1 MATPH
6 HPRRGSK
13 GYYPRVRAKR
23 EHGYI
28 RSWPEGD
35 GKVKIQAFAG
45 YKVGMTHV
53 HMVDYRKSSVTAG
66 QNISSA
72 VTIVEVPP
80 LRVAAMRLYAE
91 NSEGMGVVSEKW
103 AEKLDESI
111 YERITKPKNK
121 NAPSVNPEEVSDVRL
136 IVYTMPESVTGIP
149 KKIPEIFEVR
159 VSGESIEQKIK
170 YAESKLGGELRFSE
184 FAQAGQFVDV
194 IGVTKGKGFTG
205 HVERFGVKLLPR
217 KNRKHRRMIGTLG
230 PWHPNFVK
238 ETVPQA
244 GQMGYQQR
252 TVHNIRVI
260 KQGTAEEA
268 SLVNVKGGHL
278 GYGLVRND
286 FVLLHGSIPGPSKRL
301 IKMRDPARQDIS
313 DAKELKI
320 NYISVESKQGD

>member
-23 EHGYI
+23 EHGFI
-28 RSWPEGD
+28 RSWPELD
-35 GKVKIQAFAG
+35 GKAKIQAFAG

-53 HMVDYRKSSVTAG
+53 EMVDYRKNSVTAG
-66 QNISSA
+66 QSVFSA

-80 LRVAAMRLYAE
+80 LKVAAIRFY
-91 NSEGMGVVSEKW
+91 SEGSEGLYVSAEKW
-103 AEKLDESI
+103 AEKLDDSLLL
-111 YERITKPKNK
+111 RIPRT
-121 NAPSVNPEEVSDVRL
+121 VNRKKSALPEDLSDVRL
-136 IVYTMPESVTGIP
+136 VVHTEPALVTGIP
-149 KKIPEIFEVR
+149 KKVPEIFEVR
-159 VSGESIEQKIK
+159 IGGDSMESRVQ
-170 YAESKLGGELRFSE
+170 YAESKLGQDLRFTDFS
-184 FAQAGQFVDV
+184 GSGKFVDV

-252 TVHNIRVI
+252 TAHNIRVI
-260 KQGTAEEA
+260 KYGTAEE
-268 SLVNVKGGHL
+268 SSSVNVKGGNV

-286 FVLLHGSIPGPSKRL
+286 FVLLHGSIPGPSHRL
-301 IKMRDPARQDIS
+301 VKMRDPARQKSPDVK
-313 DAKELKI
+313 DLKVS
-320 NYISVESKQGD
+320 YISVESKQGD